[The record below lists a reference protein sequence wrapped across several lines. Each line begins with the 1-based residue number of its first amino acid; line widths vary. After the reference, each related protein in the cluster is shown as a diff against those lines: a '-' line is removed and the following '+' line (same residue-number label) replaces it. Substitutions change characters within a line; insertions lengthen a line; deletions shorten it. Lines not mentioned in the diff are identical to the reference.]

1 MDSRIMQTFQKE
13 ITCPICM
20 KYFIDPVTL
29 DCGHSFCRPCLYLGW
44 HDILV
49 LAPCYVCKEMVEKR
63 DFKTNVRMKKLASL
77 ARKATLWQFL
87 SSEEHMCGAHKEMK
101 KIFCEEDKS
110 LLCVLCSNSQEH
122 EAHRH
127 WQIECA
133 AEQHRENLLKKM
145 HSVWEKYC
153 ESHRNLIMEMMT
165 MDSWED
171 YINLRGE
178 VIRAEYGKLPDFFHE
193 EKCHHLERLKKE
205 GNEIFQQLQE
215 SKTRMAL
222 VKKML
227 RGIYEE
233 LKEICHRPDVELL
246 QAYGDTVHRIES
258 MQLYVAQPLN
268 PELSVGPITG
278 LIDRLNC
285 FRMDITLYPERA
297 HSHVFLHG
305 ELRSVLVGC
314 DPQGAS
320 WNTPT
325 SECFLAWGTQT
336 FTDGRYYWELDVGDC
351 WNWALGICNDDW
363 KENREDKMHDVEGLF
378 LLGCV
383 KEGTRYTLFT
393 TSPLVLHYIPRP
405 IGQIGVFLDCNGRTV
420 SFINVAQSSL
430 IHSIPHCS
438 FSPRLKSVF
447 CCSHF

>member
-165 MDSWED
+165 MDSWE
-171 YINLRGE
+171 
-178 VIRAEYGKLPDFFHE
+178 
-193 EKCHHLERLKKE
+193 
-205 GNEIFQQLQE
+205 
-215 SKTRMAL
+215 
-222 VKKML
+222 
-227 RGIYEE
+227 
-233 LKEICHRPDVELL
+233 
-246 QAYGDTVHRIES
+246 AYGDTVHRIES